1 MTKRYLKYTLS
12 TLLALGLGSCESENF
27 WDTFD
32 RTVDGT
38 IELSA
43 GIASSAVEKT
53 AITRGGESTTPEL
66 KAMQEGTLI
75 HLKVEGYWK
84 RINSSA
90 AISKNTIYK
99 AGTPTATA
107 NSLEFA
113 GTTENSTM
121 EPLYWDDF
129 GVGDPANMDGET
141 HNHNKEKGLTIYGV
155 AVDGET
161 DASKIAV
168 DDQDKYWTSLSWP
181 LATNGTDVLSKDILV
196 SKNITGDNTYKFS
209 ERTTAKQMS
218 FIHPLSMI
226 TFNINAGD
234 GFAGGFK
241 EIPTL
246 TLTKATSLDA
256 IDTEA
261 NHYALTSGN
270 INIITG
276 EAKATE
282 NAKPTKLIA
291 GTISDISQKVNV
303 VKKALVY
310 PDTQLGAGDDDVIAV
325 LEADG
330 NVYYIKAKEIHAA
343 MTGHTDY
350 KTKAGHNYEITIKV
364 NKQSVSVTASIV
376 DWTTVS
382 ATSNA
387 KVQFTADVTGA
398 GTTTGLN
405 NGDSFSLWMTKDN
418 PAEEKTTTVTYN
430 DSKLTCSPVLY
441 WSNGSDA
448 FKFRALAKQGISNL
462 EAVTA
467 TAVSQGTDLL
477 WGTTA
482 EHKGNG
488 SIDYA
493 EGEAINPRTGDVPL
507 EFKHAMS
514 NVVVV
519 LKSADETTD
528 PKYVDLSKAT
538 FELTN
543 LASTGTIS
551 LADGSITPGSTVAS
565 AITNG
570 KSNTS
575 MIMIPQE
582 IGDAAILKIS
592 LNDNTSESEKSTT
605 YSLLL
610 KDCEDNGVKIS
621 KWDRGNKYTY
631 TISILKE
638 DVKFRVKVQ
647 DWTPT
652 TGSGNAT
659 LDWD

>member
-129 GVGDPANMDGET
+129 GVGDPANKDGET
-141 HNHNKEKGLTIYGV
+141 HNKEKGLTIYGV

-161 DASKIAV
+161 DASKIDIDA
-168 DDQDKYWTSLSWP
+168 QDKDWTSLSWP
-181 LATNGTDVLSKDILV
+181 LATDGKDVLSKDILV
-196 SKNITGDNTYKFS
+196 SKNITGSYTYKFS

-350 KTKAGHNYEITIKV
+350 KTKAGHNYEITITV

-376 DWTTVS
+376 AWTTIS
-382 ATSNA
+382 ATSDA
-387 KVQFTADVTGA
+387 KVQFTADVTTP
-398 GTTTGLN
+398 GTTEGLN
-405 NGDSFSLWMTKDN
+405 SGDNFSLWMTKDD
-418 PAEEKTTTVTYN
+418 PTGEKTATVTY
-430 DSKLTCSPVLY
+430 DGTKLTCNPVLY
-441 WSNGSDA
+441 WPNGTDK
-448 FKFRALAKQGISNL
+448 FKFRALAKQVASKL
-462 EAVTA
+462 EAVAA
-467 TAVSQGTDLL
+467 TTVSQGTDLL
-477 WGTTA
+477 WGTA
-482 EHKGNG
+482 GA
-488 SIDYA
+488 D
-493 EGEAINPRTGDVPL
+493 AIAPRTGSVPL
-507 EFKHAMS
+507 TFTHVMS
-514 NVVVV
+514 KVNFT
-519 LKSADETTD
+519 LATSSDASA
-528 PKYVDLSKAT
+528 VDLTKAKVT
-538 FELTN
+538 LTN
-543 LASTGTIS
+543 LSDDGTIS
-551 LADGSITPGSTVAS
+551 LETGAVTPGNIKEVNAVSASTS
-565 AITNG
+565 YTNL
-570 KSNTS
+570 
-575 MIMIPQE
+575 MMVPQT
-582 IGDAAILKIS
+582 IGD
-592 LNDNTSESEKSTT
+592 TSKLIVTLSDGTT
-605 YSLLL
+605 YSLKLNQC
-610 KDCEDNGVKIS
+610 KNNSTAIDS
-621 KWDRGNKYTY
+621 WASGNEYTY
-631 TISILKE
+631 TITLKKE
-638 DVKFRVKVQ
+638 EAKFSVKVQ
-647 DWTPT
+647 EWTKT

>member
-1 MTKRYLKYTLS
+1 MTNRYLKYTLS
-12 TLLALGLGSCESENF
+12 ALLALGLGSCASENF

-32 RTVDGT
+32 RTADGT

-75 HLKVEGYWK
+75 HLKVEGYWN
-84 RINSSA
+84 RINSSG

-129 GVGDPANMDGET
+129 GVGDPANKDGET

-155 AVDGET
+155 AVDGVA
-161 DASKIAV
+161 DASAIAV
-168 DDQDKYWTSLSWP
+168 DDWKSLSWS
-181 LATNGTDVLSKDILV
+181 LATDGMDVLSRDILV
-196 SKNITGDNTYKFS
+196 SKNISGSNTYKFS
-209 ERTTAKQMS
+209 DRTTPKQMS

-310 PDTQLGAGDDDVIAV
+310 PNTQLGTSDTDVIAI

-330 NVYYIKAKEIHAA
+330 NVYYIKADAIRVA
-343 MTGHTDY
+343 MRTKDSNTDY
-350 KTKAGHNYEITIKV
+350 KTKAGHNYEITITV
-364 NKQSVSVTASIV
+364 NKQSVSVSASIV
-376 DWTTVS
+376 AWTTIS
-382 ATSNA
+382 ATSDA
-387 KVQFTADVTGA
+387 KVQFTADVTDK
-398 GTTTGLN
+398 GTTTGLKD
-405 NGDSFSLWMTKDN
+405 GDSFSLWMTKEG
-418 PAEEKTTTVTYN
+418 EEIGNVA
-430 DSKLTCSPVLY
+430 SKLTYTGSAFTYDPVLY
-441 WSNGSDA
+441 WPNGTDK
-448 FKFRALAKQGISNL
+448 FKFRALAELTSGNAIT
-462 EAVTA
+462 AVTNKE
-467 TAVSQGTDLL
+467 VNQGTDLL
-477 WGTTA
+477 WGTTK
-482 EHKGNG
+482 EHTVTNSESKEVT
-488 SIDYA
+488 YK
-493 EGEAINPRTGDVPL
+493 EGDPINPRTGDVPL

-519 LKSADETTD
+519 LKS
-528 PKYVDLSKAT
+528 VS
-538 FELTN
+538 
-543 LASTGTIS
+543 
-551 LADGSITPGSTVAS
+551 
-565 AITNG
+565 
-570 KSNTS
+570 
-575 MIMIPQE
+575 
-582 IGDAAILKIS
+582 GDAAVTLTDATFKVTNLSTKGTVDLAEGKIAAS
-592 LNDNTSESEKSTT
+592 LVVADALTSGTSETSYIMVPQTIGDTSKLIVTLSDGTT
-605 YSLLL
+605 YSLQLNTC
-610 KDCEDNGVKIS
+610 KDGSDKAIGTWAS
-621 KWDRGNKYTY
+621 GNEYTY
-631 TISILKE
+631 TITLKKE
-638 DVKFRVKVQ
+638 EAKFSVKVQ
-647 DWTPT
+647 EWKT
-652 TGSGNAT
+652 TNGSGNAN
-659 LDWD
+659 LEWD

>member
-1 MTKRYLKYTLS
+1 MTNRYLKYTLS
-12 TLLALGLGSCESENF
+12 ALLALGLGSCASENF

-32 RTVDGT
+32 RTADGT

-129 GVGDPANMDGET
+129 GVGDPANKDDET
-141 HNHNKEKGLTIYGV
+141 HNKEKGLTIYGV

-161 DASKIAV
+161 DASKIDIDA
-168 DDQDKYWTSLSWP
+168 QDKDWTSLSWP
-181 LATNGTDVLSKDILV
+181 LATDGKDVLSKDILV

-234 GFAGGFK
+234 GFPNGFVS
-241 EIPTL
+241 EPSL
-246 TLTKATSLDA
+246 TLSDA
-256 IDTEA
+256 AGNGYSYVDGTIDIKNGTA
-261 NHYALTSGN
+261 VNTGN
-270 INIITG
+270 V
-276 EAKATE
+276 EVV
-282 NAKPTKLIA
+282 IA
-291 GTISDISQKVNV
+291 GTTSSTADNKTY

-350 KTKAGHNYEITIKV
+350 KTKAGHNYEITITV

-376 DWTTVS
+376 AWTTIS
-382 ATSNA
+382 ATSDA
-387 KVQFTADVTGA
+387 KVQFTADVTDS

-405 NGDSFSLWMTKDN
+405 AGDNFSLWMTKDN

-507 EFKHAMS
+507 IFKHAMS

-528 PKYVDLSKAT
+528 PKYVDLSNAT

-551 LADGSITPGSTVAS
+551 LADGGITPGPTVAY

-592 LNDNTSESEKSTT
+592 LNDNTSEPEKSTT

>member
-12 TLLALGLGSCESENF
+12 TLLALGLGSCASENF

-84 RINSSA
+84 RINSSG

-129 GVGDPANMDGET
+129 GVGDPANKDGET
-141 HNHNKEKGLTIYGV
+141 HNKEKGLTIYGV
-155 AVDGET
+155 AVDGVA
-161 DASKIAV
+161 DASKIDIDA
-168 DDQDKYWTSLSWP
+168 QDKDWTSLSWP
-181 LATNGTDVLSKDILV
+181 LATDGMDVLSKDILV

-234 GFAGGFK
+234 GFPNGFVS
-241 EIPTL
+241 EPSL
-246 TLTKATSLDA
+246 TLSDA
-256 IDTEA
+256 AGNGYSYVEGTIDIKNGTA
-261 NHYALTSGN
+261 VNTGN
-270 INIITG
+270 VEVVT
-276 EAKATE
+276 
-282 NAKPTKLIA
+282 A
-291 GTISDISQKVNV
+291 GTTSSTADNKTY

-350 KTKAGHNYEITIKV
+350 KTKAGHNYEITITV

-376 DWTTVS
+376 AWTTIS
-382 ATSNA
+382 ATSDA
-387 KVQFTADVTGA
+387 KVQFTADVTTL
-398 GTTTGLN
+398 GTTEGLN
-405 NGDSFSLWMTKDN
+405 SDDNFSLWMTKDDLTG
-418 PAEEKTTTVTYN
+418 EKTATVTY
-430 DSKLTCSPVLY
+430 DGTKLTCNPVLY
-441 WSNGSDA
+441 WPNGTDK
-448 FKFRALAKQGISNL
+448 FKFRALAKQVASKL
-462 EAVTA
+462 EAVAA
-467 TAVSQGTDLL
+467 TTVSQGTDLL
-477 WGTTA
+477 WGTA
-482 EHKGNG
+482 GA
-488 SIDYA
+488 D
-493 EGEAINPRTGDVPL
+493 AIAPRTGSVPL
-507 EFKHAMS
+507 TFTHVMS
-514 NVVVV
+514 KVNFT
-519 LKSADETTD
+519 LATSSDASA
-528 PKYVDLSKAT
+528 VDLTGAKVT
-538 FELTN
+538 LTN
-543 LASTGTIS
+543 LSDDGTIS
-551 LADGSITPGSTVAS
+551 LETGAVTPGNIKEVNAVSASTS
-565 AITNG
+565 YTNL
-570 KSNTS
+570 
-575 MIMIPQE
+575 MMVPQT
-582 IGDAAILKIS
+582 IGD
-592 LNDNTSESEKSTT
+592 TSKLIVTLSDGTT
-605 YSLLL
+605 YSLKLNQC
-610 KDCEDNGVKIS
+610 KNNSTAIDS
-621 KWDRGNKYTY
+621 WASGNEYTY
-631 TISILKE
+631 TITLKKE
-638 DVKFRVKVQ
+638 EAKFSVKVQ
-647 DWTPT
+647 EWKT
-652 TGSGNAT
+652 TNGSGNAN